1 MFDVKWAGEMGENT
15 TEENKRNPDRST
27 NFKLMVSLYLG
38 FIIPIMIVSS
48 TKCSVNTFLPVP
60 LGVTYL
66 LNS

>member
-1 MFDVKWAGEMGENT
+1 MLNELGRGENT

-48 TKCSVNTFLPVP
+48 IKSSVNTFLPVP

-66 LNS
+66 LNC